1 MTYLD
6 ERTDLSAA
14 DAMEAAATELACHIA
29 PWDTMTEVRR
39 IAASRGLPSDKA
51 TAERAMR
58 LVREAHV
65 PNAPGVVGWGPA

>member
-1 MTYLD
+1 MTLD
-6 ERTDLSAA
+6 ERTDSTAVDAA
-14 DAMEAAATELACHIA
+14 EELAAHIA

-39 IAASRGLPSDKA
+39 IAASRALPTDKI

-65 PNAPGVVGWGPA
+65 PNAPGVTGWGPE